1 MDLSIVSR
9 KIIETYLNEKKIL
22 TIPELLLSGS
32 EYLDTKHLS
41 FVTLY
46 KDGRVIAS
54 SGRVHIKKENT
65 ILELIENTLFCLK
78 DERFVEAIKNPLEL
92 KNVKFRVDII
102 TNAQRKII
110 KNLDE
115 VDPKTDWLILISQAY
130 NSLGVIL
137 PNITNMISTNKELF
151 TLVCK
156 KANIDESKLKDED
169 YVLYKIQS
177 TVFSEF

>member
-9 KIIETYLNEKKIL
+9 NIIETYLNEKKIL
-22 TIPELLLSGS
+22 SIPEVGLAGS

-78 DERFVEAIKNPLEL
+78 DERFIEAIKNPLEL

-102 TNAQRKII
+102 TNSQRKVI
-110 KNLDE
+110 KSLDE
-115 VDPKTDWLILISQAY
+115 VDPKTDGLILISQPK
-130 NSLGVIL
+130 N
-137 PNITNMISTNKELF
+137 
-151 TLVCK
+151 TL
-156 KANIDESKLKDED
+156 
-169 YVLYKIQS
+169 
-177 TVFSEF
+177 

>member
-1 MDLSIVSR
+1 MDLSIVAR

-22 TIPELLLSGS
+22 SIPELGLAGS

-46 KDGRVIAS
+46 KDGKVIAS

-65 ILELIENTLFCLK
+65 VLELIENTLFCLK
-78 DERFVEAIKNPLEL
+78 DERFIEAIKNPLEL

-102 TNAQRKII
+102 TNAQRKVI
-110 KNLDE
+110 KSLEE
-115 VDPKTDWLILISQAY
+115 VDPKTDGLILISQPKNA
-130 NSLGVIL
+130 LGVIL
-137 PNITNMISTNKELF
+137 PHITNLISTANELF
-151 TLVCK
+151 TLVCM
-156 KANIDESKLKDED
+156 KAGVDQATLQDED
-169 YVLYKIQS
+169 YILYKIQS

>member
-9 KIIETYLNEKKIL
+9 KVIETYLNEKKIL
-22 TIPELLLSGS
+22 SISELLLMGS

-46 KDGRVIAS
+46 KDGKVIAS

-65 ILELIENTLFCLK
+65 VMELIENTLFCLK
-78 DERFVEAIKNPLEL
+78 DERFIEAIKNPLEL
-92 KNVKFRVDII
+92 KHVKFRVDII
-102 TNAQRKII
+102 TNAQRKVI
-110 KNLDE
+110 KSLDE
-115 VDPKTDWLILISQAY
+115 VDPKTDGLILISQTKNA
-130 NSLGVIL
+130 LGVIL
-137 PNITNMISTNKELF
+137 PNITNMVSTSQELF

-156 KANIDESKLKDED
+156 KAGLVSTELKDED
-169 YVLYKIQS
+169 YILYKIQS

>member
-1 MDLSIVSR
+1 
-9 KIIETYLNEKKIL
+9 LNEKKIL
-22 TIPELLLSGS
+22 SIPEVGLAGS

-78 DERFVEAIKNPLEL
+78 DERFIEAIKNPLEL

-102 TNAQRKII
+102 TNSQRKVI
-110 KNLDE
+110 KSLDE
-115 VDPKTDWLILISQAY
+115 VDPKTDGLILISQPK
-130 NSLGVIL
+130 N
-137 PNITNMISTNKELF
+137 
-151 TLVCK
+151 TL
-156 KANIDESKLKDED
+156 
-169 YVLYKIQS
+169 
-177 TVFSEF
+177 

>member
-1 MDLSIVSR
+1 MLNTTAR

-22 TIPELLLSGS
+22 SLPELALASS

-46 KDGRVIAS
+46 KDGKVIAS

-78 DERFVEAIKNPLEL
+78 DPRFIEAIKDPSEL
-92 KNVKFRVDII
+92 KNVNFRVDII
-102 TNAQRKII
+102 TNAQRKVI

-115 VDPKTDWLILISQAY
+115 IDIKTDGLILISQTL
-130 NSLGVIL
+130 NKLGVIL
-137 PNITNMISTNKELF
+137 PNVANLASTPQDLF
-151 TLVCK
+151 ALVCK
-156 KANIDESKLKDED
+156 KAELDPATLKDED
-169 YVLYKIQS
+169 YILYKIQS
-177 TVFSEF
+177 TIFSDF